1 MRLLLTGATGFL
13 GSAVLRRLLAD
24 ESHAIAVLIRPRSDC
39 WRIAD
44 LMSRVTPIE
53 GTMETLAAAAPAI
66 ARFGPEGVVH
76 LAWAGVSNR
85 ARNDPEQ
92 TNNLHNSLKLLRL
105 SHRAGARHWLGLGSQ
120 AEYGPHA
127 GPIREDAITR
137 PTTLYGVTK
146 LCCCLL
152 TERLCAG
159 WGLRF
164 VWLRLFSAYGPGDH
178 PAWMLP
184 SLITGLLR
192 GERPALTAGEQRW
205 DYIYVTDAAEAVY
218 QAAVS
223 PKAAGVY
230 NLGSGQV
237 RTIRHIA
244 ERIRE
249 QIDPNLPLGFGEVP
263 YRPDQVMHLQANI
276 ERLRQDL
283 GWFPRVPLDL
293 GLKQTVAWHRAPKA
307 LLGEMLKATGGIEDR

>member
-1 MRLLLTGATGFL
+1 
-13 GSAVLRRLLAD
+13 
-24 ESHAIAVLIRPRSDC
+24 
-39 WRIAD
+39 
-44 LMSRVTPIE
+44 
-53 GTMETLAAAAPAI
+53 
-66 ARFGPEGVVH
+66 
-76 LAWAGVSNR
+76 
-85 ARNDPEQ
+85 
-92 TNNLHNSLKLLRL
+92 
-105 SHRAGARHWLGLGSQ
+105 
-120 AEYGPHA
+120 
-127 GPIREDAITR
+127 
-137 PTTLYGVTK
+137 
-146 LCCCLL
+146 
-152 TERLCAG
+152 
-159 WGLRF
+159 
-164 VWLRLFSAYGPGDH
+164 
-178 PAWMLP
+178 MLP